1 MQFVIRPNAENIL
14 SSIEKNVMDY
24 GGRILDDLYFK
35 LVSLGSDGAAVV
47 IGRIGGVAALLKQ
60 KKPTLQSICCFAH
73 RLELAYKD
81 AVEEIHHFLAT
92 DCLLLSLYLFYHK
105 SAPVRAD
112 LIKTNKALGKKT
124 THPPTRVGDTRCVI
138 IMMCL

>member
-24 GGRILDDLYFK
+24 GGRILDDLNSK

-60 KKPTLQSICCFAH
+60 KKT
-73 RLELAYKD
+73 
-81 AVEEIHHFLAT
+81 HFT
-92 DCLLLSLYLFYHK
+92 KHMLFC
-105 SAPVRAD
+105 
-112 LIKTNKALGKKT
+112 T
-124 THPPTRVGDTRCVI
+124 PPRTGIQRCS
-138 IMMCL
+138 